1 MHCTF
6 VMKPPQILSIA
17 LHAALTT
24 LLLIP
29 ITTSSL
35 PIALIEPHMQVV
47 LEPIRLKLPAIANAD
62 AVGPQF
68 APPISQ
74 GNPPKVAPRPLLP
87 PQLRPELPSIL
98 MIEPTMDLAV
108 QPNAALTK
116 FAQIGLPWAPPGPPS
131 LGNGKNGYLGDD
143 SSGPKGFGPGPGGRG
158 VVVSTKCAQ
167 SVSPVLVYKVEPEFT
182 EEARRARVQGSVLIK
197 AVISEA
203 GMVRDPQVTRSLGLG
218 LDERALE
225 AVEKWRFKAGSKNC
239 SPAAMSAYIEVSFH
253 LL

>member
-1 MHCTF
+1 M
-6 VMKPPQILSIA
+6 I
-17 LHAALTT
+17 T
-24 LLLIP
+24 LMLIP
-29 ITTSSL
+29 ITTSPL
-35 PIALIEPHMQVV
+35 PIALVEPHMQVV
-47 LEPIRLKLPAIANAD
+47 LEPIRLKLPAIAD
-62 AVGPQF
+62 AGGGGPQF
-68 APPISQ
+68 ALPISQ

-98 MIEPTMDLAV
+98 IIEPTMDLAV
-108 QPNAALTK
+108 QPDAALTK

-131 LGNGKNGYLGDD
+131 LGNGKNGYLGDS
-143 SSGPKGFGPGPGGRG
+143 SSGPKGFGPGGRG
-158 VVVSTKCAQ
+158 VVTSTKCAQ

-239 SPAAMSAYIEVSFH
+239 RPAAMSAYIEVSFH

>member
-1 MHCTF
+1 
-6 VMKPPQILSIA
+6 MKPSQILSITLHGA
-17 LHAALTT
+17 LVT

-35 PIALIEPHMQVV
+35 PIALVEPHMQVV
-47 LEPIRLKLPAIANAD
+47 LEPIRLKPIDLAQSGGG
-62 AVGPQF
+62 GPQS
-68 APPISQ
+68 AQPITQ

-87 PQLRPELPSIL
+87 PQLRPERPSIL
-98 MIEPTMDLAV
+98 MIEPSMDLAV
-108 QPNAALTK
+108 QPDAALTK

-143 SSGPKGFGPGPGGRG
+143 SNGPKGFGPGPGGKG

-197 AVISEA
+197 AVINEA
-203 GMVRDPQVTRSLGLG
+203 GMVQDPQVTRGLGLG

-239 SPAAMSAYIEVSFH
+239 HPAAMSAWIEVNFH

>member
-1 MHCTF
+1 
-6 VMKPPQILSIA
+6 MKPSQILSITLHGA
-17 LHAALTT
+17 LVT

-35 PIALIEPHMQVV
+35 PIALVEPHMQVV
-47 LEPIRLKLPAIANAD
+47 LEPIRLKPIDLAQSGGG
-62 AVGPQF
+62 GPQS
-68 APPISQ
+68 AQPITQ

-87 PQLRPELPSIL
+87 PQLRPERPSML
-98 MIEPTMDLAV
+98 MIEPSMDLAV
-108 QPNAALTK
+108 QPDAALTK

-143 SSGPKGFGPGPGGRG
+143 SNGPKGFGPGPGGRG
-158 VVVSTKCAQ
+158 VVISSKCAQ
-167 SVSPVLVYKVEPEFT
+167 SVIPVLVYKVEPEFT

-197 AVISEA
+197 AVINEA
-203 GMVRDPQVTRSLGLG
+203 GMVQDPQVTRGLGLG

-239 SPAAMSAYIEVSFH
+239 YPAAMSAWIEVNFH